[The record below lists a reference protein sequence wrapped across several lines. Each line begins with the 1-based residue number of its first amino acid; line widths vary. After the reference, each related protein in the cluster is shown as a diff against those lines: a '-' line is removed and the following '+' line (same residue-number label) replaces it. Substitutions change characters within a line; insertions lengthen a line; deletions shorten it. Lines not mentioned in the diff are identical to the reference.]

1 MAGTL
6 ITPADLAAH
15 LGDREWLAI
24 DCRFELSRPDWGEQL
39 FASGH
44 IPGALY
50 AHLDRDLAAP
60 HTAASG
66 RHPLPSV
73 AALEKTFGRFGIDA
87 AVQVVAYDQGPGSF
101 AARLWWLLRWLGHE
115 RVAVLDGGFAA
126 WQEAGLPLSTE
137 RTVRA
142 ARSFRARPT
151 HEDVVTTAALT
162 AALASGGL
170 ARGEPL
176 LVDARA
182 ADRFAGENE
191 TIDPV
196 AGHIPGARSHPF
208 ARNLDARERVA
219 AGARNVTGHRV
230 DGLVLTGEAVGGARI
245 DEQRLPASESS
256 GGERRSERGSRDD
269 VLVRGPCTKA
279 ACRPHGPLRT
289 QRQPQIGRA
298 HV

>member
-60 HTAASG
+60 HTGATG

-73 AALEKTFGRFGIDA
+73 ATLEKTFGRFGIDA

-126 WQEAGLPLSTE
+126 WQEAGLPLSTQPAT
-137 RTVRA
+137 RTPRKFVASRGQ
-142 ARSFRARPT
+142 P
-151 HEDVVTTAALT
+151 EVVTTADVQGLVT
-162 AALASGGL
+162 NGELSSG
-170 ARGEPL
+170 PST
-176 LVDARA
+176 LVDAR
-182 ADRFAGENE
+182 
-191 TIDPV
+191 
-196 AGHIPGARSHPF
+196 
-208 ARNLDARERVA
+208 
-219 AGARNVTGHRV
+219 
-230 DGLVLTGEAVGGARI
+230 
-245 DEQRLPASESS
+245 
-256 GGERRSERGSRDD
+256 
-269 VLVRGPCTKA
+269 
-279 ACRPHGPLRT
+279 
-289 QRQPQIGRA
+289 
-298 HV
+298 